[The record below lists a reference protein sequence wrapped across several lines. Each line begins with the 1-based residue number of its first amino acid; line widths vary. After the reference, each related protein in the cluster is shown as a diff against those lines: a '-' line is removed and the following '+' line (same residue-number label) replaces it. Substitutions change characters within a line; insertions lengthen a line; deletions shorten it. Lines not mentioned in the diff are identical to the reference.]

1 MVMRPLH
8 GNKED
13 ESRAHNNEEKVLM
26 IVMSQRKYHTLN
38 RNLLDPTFLLS
49 FCKDT
54 VIAIT

>member
-13 ESRAHNNEEKVLM
+13 ESRAYNNEEKVPM

-38 RNLLDPTFLLS
+38 RISLVPTLLS
-49 FCKDT
+49 SFCGNR
-54 VIAIT
+54 VRAIT